1 MQALIGLLLL
11 AAIAGIIYPYIK
23 NTKRW
28 HFLLAFF
35 GLAILAGATAPE
47 PTSEQKAAKA
57 AQEKKEQT
65 EEDAKQKK
73 EQAEEEANPYADTGK
88 QMAWIRISKDAVRAK
103 LKDPDS
109 ADFRDVN
116 FYAGGGTPVAC
127 GEVNAKNGFGG
138 YTGYEPF
145 LAAGD
150 QLVVLSSEMESGKEF
165 AKVWNK
171 FCKN

>member
-1 MQALIGLLLL
+1 MQTILGLLFI
-11 AAIAGIIYPYIK
+11 AAMVGIVYPYIK

-28 HFLLAFF
+28 HFVVAFLVI
-35 GLAILAGATAPE
+35 GVIGGATRPE
-47 PTSEQKAAKA
+47 PTPAQKAARVA
-57 AQEKKEQT
+57 AEKKEA
-65 EEDAKQKK
+65 DAAKI
-73 EQAEEEANPYADTGK
+73 EQAKADADPYADTGK

-109 ADFRDVN
+109 ADFRSVN
-116 FYAGGGTPVAC
+116 FYAGGGTPVVC
-127 GEVNAKNGFGG
+127 GEVNAKNSFGG
-138 YTGYEPF
+138 FTGFEPF